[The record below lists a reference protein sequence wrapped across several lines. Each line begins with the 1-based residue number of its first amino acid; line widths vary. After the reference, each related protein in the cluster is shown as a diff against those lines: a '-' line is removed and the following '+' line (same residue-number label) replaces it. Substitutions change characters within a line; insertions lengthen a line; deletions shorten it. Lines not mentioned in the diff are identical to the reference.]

1 MQVRTLAMAA
11 AATLTLAGWA
21 GAATTKATHTTVKT
35 SAHTLSGTIQSYDAA
50 AQTLSV
56 KTAKGS
62 EAFSTTG
69 AKVWSGT
76 KSVALDQLSS
86 DVGAK
91 VKVTYQEKEGQK
103 AATAIHVTP
112 PATKSAK

>member
-1 MQVRTLAMAA
+1 MQVRKLAMAA
-11 AATLTLAGWA
+11 AATLAMVGWA
-21 GAATTKATHTTVKT
+21 GAATTKTHTVKT

-56 KTAKGS
+56 KTAKGA
-62 EAFSTTG
+62 EAFSTAG

-86 DVGAK
+86 DVGAR

-103 AATAIHVTP
+103 AATTIHVTP
-112 PATKSAK
+112 PSTKAAK